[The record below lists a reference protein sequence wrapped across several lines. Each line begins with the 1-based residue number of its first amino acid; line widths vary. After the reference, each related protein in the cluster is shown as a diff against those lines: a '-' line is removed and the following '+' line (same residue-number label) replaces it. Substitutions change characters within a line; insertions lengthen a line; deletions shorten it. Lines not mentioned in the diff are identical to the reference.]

1 MKKYLVFIAFAL
13 ILACGRYDKQYSKVI
28 SPNETLLVKVD
39 CFTFLDLPFACL
51 QVEKYEKTVELIEI
65 VERFVNRFI
74 IQKEIEYIEVK
85 EIVREVFVVNSE
97 KDVDINEIAMKVLEI
112 LNRDYPAQVIA
123 ISDVELAE
131 VAYAVSEDVIENAPS
146 VVINA
151 ETHTVTI
158 ESPPRTIP
166 QNIAPIVKEPEV
178 VGENPVIAEH
188 EHTEECELTTE
199 RVEGVAG
206 NTGLADQRFANVK
219 AHNQVDGEVKS
230 VQYGFWDE
238 DGDHAMDPDE
248 HEIWTVTYYNCESM
262 R

>member
-1 MKKYLVFIAFAL
+1 MKKVLVFLFVLVAL
-13 ILACGRYDKQYSKVI
+13 GCGRYGKQYSKVI
-28 SPNETLLVKVD
+28 SPNETLSIKVN

-65 VERFVNRFI
+65 VERFVDRFI

-85 EIVREVFVVNSE
+85 EIVREVFIINNE

-146 VVINA
+146 VVINT

-158 ESPPRTIP
+158 ESRQPTSQKIV
-166 QNIAPIVKEPEV
+166 QGSPIVIPSVELKPTH
-178 VGENPVIAEH
+178 GEYIVYSHRVNGRIQSGVIHSDHA
-188 EHTEECELTTE
+188 
-199 RVEGVAG
+199 VIQDGKIFF
-206 NTGLADQRFANVK
+206 TGS
-219 AHNQVDGEVKS
+219 DGEVD
-230 VQYGFWDE
+230 DE
-238 DGDHAMDPDE
+238 DTSQEYIKVETGL
-248 HEIWTVTYYNCESM
+248 TYEEAEERSSELLFK
-262 R
+262 